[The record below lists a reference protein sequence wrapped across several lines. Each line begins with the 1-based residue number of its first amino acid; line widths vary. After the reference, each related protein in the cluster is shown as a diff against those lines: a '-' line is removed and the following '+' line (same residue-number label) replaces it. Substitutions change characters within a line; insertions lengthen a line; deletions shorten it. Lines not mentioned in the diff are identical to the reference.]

1 MFQRHYQVRA
11 GSEPPAAG
19 PSDVRQEDFR
29 HMKDDFQDRQQFR
42 FSRAGM
48 VHILANFFS
57 DVGKVLSL
65 SSLFIVARPLSAQEK
80 EKGKV

>member
-1 MFQRHYQVRA
+1 
-11 GSEPPAAG
+11 
-19 PSDVRQEDFR
+19 
-29 HMKDDFQDRQQFR
+29 MKDDFQDRQQFR

>member
-29 HMKDDFQDRQQFR
+29 HMKDDFQGRQQFR
-42 FSRAGM
+42 FSRTGM
-48 VHILANFFS
+48 VHILANFFLMWEKFS
-57 DVGKVLSL
+57 HYRLSL
-65 SSLFIVARPLSAQEK
+65 LLLDLYQPKKRKK
-80 EKGKV
+80 EK